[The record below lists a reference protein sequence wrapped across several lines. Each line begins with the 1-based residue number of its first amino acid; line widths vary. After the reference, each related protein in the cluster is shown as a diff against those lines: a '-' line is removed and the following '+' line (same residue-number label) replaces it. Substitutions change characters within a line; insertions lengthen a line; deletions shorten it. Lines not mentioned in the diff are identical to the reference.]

1 MGRIR
6 AVPPVKLFCG
16 LLSGDDDLL
25 RRARQLLEHQFGPA
39 DLVSDVWDFTQTDY
53 YREEMGPRLRRVFV
67 AFDRLRHPTE
77 LAEAKIESNVI
88 EQRIADD
95 VMAPDIARP
104 VNIDPGYLDPGKLV
118 LATTKDRAHRIC
130 IGRGIFAEVTLQFV
144 ADQWRSA
151 EWTYPDYQTPH
162 YHAWFTTLRERL
174 RAQRRALE
182 SQMHSDEPAA

>member
-25 RRARQLLEHQFGPA
+25 RRARQILEHQFGPA
-39 DLVSDVWDFTQTDY
+39 DVVSDIWDFTQTEY
-53 YREEMGPRLRRVFV
+53 YREEMGTGLRRVFI
-67 AFDRLRHPTE
+67 AFEQLCHPTV
-77 LAEAKIESNVI
+77 LAEVKIETNAI

-95 VMAPDIARP
+95 VLATEIARP

-118 LATTKDRAHRIC
+118 LATTKDRAHRVC
-130 IGRGIFAEVTLQFV
+130 IGQGIFAEVTLQYV
-144 ADQWRSA
+144 ADRWRSA

-162 YHAWFTTLRERL
+162 YHAYFTQVRDRL
-174 RAQRRALE
+174 RVQRRSLD
-182 SQMHSDEPAA
+182 SQRDRDVPIT